1 MPHAAECRTTE
12 SIRVFPLIALARRV
26 QMKWRIHPHTEI
38 AMDSRNQRTAR
49 ALVLAEREHAA
60 TVRLI
65 HTGFA
70 LCALACAA
78 APLLSIVWS

>member
-1 MPHAAECRTTE
+1 MDTRT
-12 SIRVFPLIALARRV
+12 
-26 QMKWRIHPHTEI
+26 Q
-38 AMDSRNQRTAR
+38 RNAR
-49 ALVLAEREHAA
+49 ALVLAERENA

-65 HTGFA
+65 HAGFA